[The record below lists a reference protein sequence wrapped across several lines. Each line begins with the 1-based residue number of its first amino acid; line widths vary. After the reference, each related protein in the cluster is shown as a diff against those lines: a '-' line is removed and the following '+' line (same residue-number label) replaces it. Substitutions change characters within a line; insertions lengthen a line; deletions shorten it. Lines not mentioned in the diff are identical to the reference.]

1 MGKLKTRSAAA
12 KRFSVQVRASLKEQ
26 KLIRAI
32 FWKRNLRNVNVI
44 CVKPLSLLRAI
55 RMRFA
60 RCAPSFNTLLHLRD
74 WEELYNG

>member
-12 KRFSVQVRASLKEQ
+12 KR
-26 KLIRAI
+26 

>member
-12 KRFSVQVRASLKEQ
+12 KRFSVTGSGKF
-26 KLIRAI
+26 IRAI